1 MAILISGEARSGR
14 SVWELSGSA
23 CDPRSSSQIM
33 LLHTREWE
41 MRARS
46 RNAYTVA
53 VIRELVSSPN
63 LFSRFASTLTR
74 AIQYFHRTCNE
85 RTVVPRLNL
94 MRLRDHLYVVDFP
107 AALANRERVSCRAL
121 HSQRSPAVRA
131 SC

>member
-1 MAILISGEARSGR
+1 MQTLCSRSSSSISGPHPWFTHHGIRAAWCSSAVACVAILISGEARSGR

-53 VIRELVSSPN
+53 VIRELVSSVLSELVFKVRVDTDERNTILPQN
-63 LFSRFASTLTR
+63 L
-74 AIQYFHRTCNE
+74 Q
-85 RTVVPRLNL
+85 
-94 MRLRDHLYVVDFP
+94 
-107 AALANRERVSCRAL
+107 
-121 HSQRSPAVRA
+121 
-131 SC
+131 